1 MWICIIFLNLGVFQI
16 TIINFFNKRPLVIGC
31 SVFLLILMILSKA
44 DTISRIIA
52 FFFGIIL
59 SVLSIAVYKKL
70 KFELFLILFI
80 PVVIASAIGI
90 YYFDVYYKGALK
102 LTETPVQIQ
111 AVALENTLYTNYSSN
126 YNIIIEKINN
136 KKVNYKAKLK
146 IEYPCDIKYNERFIM
161 NVTLHEL
168 DDVYNG
174 FPVKDYNISKGYI
187 MNAVNTDKNI
197 VIYENNDFS
206 LRTFFNYCNE
216 FCSNILNVNLD
227 KKTFDFTNALLLGNQ
242 KDMSISLK
250 RDMRYLGLSHMVSVS
265 GMHFSIL
272 MGALSSLLRFLK
284 IHKRVINIILIVTA
298 LFFMGLT
305 GFSPSVTR
313 SALMFVIYIL
323 SFYLRR
329 VNDSPTSLFLSVSL
343 ICFFNPN
350 AILDVGLLMSFSA
363 TLGILTLGLTLNNYI
378 KTKLRGRNIF
388 IRFIKSIIFGLSATI
403 SAVLFTLPLT
413 WLNFGMISIISPI
426 TNIIC
431 SVPVTLILA
440 LSPLI
445 IIFAKF
451 PPLLYLL
458 NFVVTLSS
466 NIFYYIINYFL
477 QFYNAAISLKYDFVK
492 YVILFLILGLI
503 VITFIKKFNKNPL
516 IFFVPIIL
524 SVFMFSVFLHYHN
537 QIESEIVRIMYITD
551 KKNEAFIVKHGTRA
565 MICDISD
572 GSYGVTNV
580 AEYLL
585 TDIYCMLEIDTFMLT
600 HYHQRHISTISRISQ
615 NTFITNLILPEP
627 ITETDFN
634 VMNSLVDLAETNG
647 IKLTIYPK
655 NDEAY
660 IKLFDKFY
668 IEIMKYTKLSRST
681 HPVLSF
687 NINTD
692 NQKLSYFG
700 SSVFESANFD
710 YLDKSISDADIII
723 FGQHGPILKK
733 SIDINA
739 KTNYLQFV
747 IYANDEFKQAVTGL
761 DSEYKIHN
769 QEKYYSEVAFYVH

>member
-1 MWICIIFLNLGVFQI
+1 MLICVIFLNLGVFHI
-16 TIINFFNKRPLVIGC
+16 VIINFFYKRPLVIAC

-44 DTISRIIA
+44 NIISRIIA
-52 FFFGIIL
+52 LIFGIIL
-59 SVLSIAVYKKL
+59 SLLSVAIYKKS
-70 KFELFLILFI
+70 KFETFLLLFI
-80 PVVIASAIGI
+80 PIVIASAIGI
-90 YYFDVYYKGALK
+90 YYFDLYYKGALK
-102 LTETPVQIQ
+102 LTDTPVQIQ

-126 YNIIIEKINN
+126 YNIIIEKIND
-136 KKVNYKAKLK
+136 KKVSYKAKLK
-146 IEYPCDIKYNERFIM
+146 IEYPCDIKYNERFVM

-187 MNAVNTDKNI
+187 INAVNIDKNI
-197 VIYENNDFS
+197 VIYENNDFT

-216 FCSNILNVNLD
+216 FCSNILKLNLD
-227 KKTFDFTNALLLGNQ
+227 KKTFEFTNALLLGNQ
-242 KDMSISLK
+242 KEMSASLK

-272 MGALSSLLRFLK
+272 MGALSALLRFLK
-284 IHKRVINIILIVTA
+284 IHKRIINIILIFTS

-343 ICFFNPN
+343 ICLFNPN
-350 AILDVGLLMSFSA
+350 AILDVGLLMSFFA
-363 TLGILTLGLTLNNYI
+363 TLGILTLGLALNNYV
-378 KTKLRGRNIF
+378 KSKLKGHNIF
-388 IRFIKSIIFGLSATI
+388 VKFIKSILFGLSATI

-413 WLNFGMISIISPI
+413 WLNFGMISIISPV
-426 TNIIC
+426 TNLIC
-431 SVPVTLILA
+431 SIPVTLILSF
-440 LSPLI
+440 SPLI
-445 IIFAKF
+445 IIFAKIT
-451 PPLLYLL
+451 PLLYLI
-458 NFVVTLSS
+458 NFVITLSS
-466 NIFYYIINYFL
+466 DIFHYIINYFSR
-477 QFYNAAISLKYDFVK
+477 FYYAAVSLKFDFVK
-492 YVILFLILGLI
+492 YVILLLVIGLI
-503 VITFIKKFNKNPL
+503 AVTFIKKFNKNPL
-516 IFFVPIIL
+516 IYFVPIIL
-524 SVFMFSVFLHYHN
+524 SVITFSVCLHYHN
-537 QIESEIVRIMYITD
+537 QIESELVRMMYITD
-551 KKNEAFIVKHGTRA
+551 KKNETFIVKHGKRA

-572 GSYGVTNV
+572 GSYGVTDL

-585 TDIYCMLEIDTFMLT
+585 TDIYCMLEIDTYMLT

-615 NTFITNLILPEP
+615 DTYITNLILPEP
-627 ITETDFN
+627 ISETDFN
-634 VMNSLVDLAETNG
+634 VMNSLIDIAETNG

-655 NDEAY
+655 DDEVY
-660 IKLFDKFY
+660 IKVFDKIY

-681 HPVLSF
+681 HPVLSL

-700 SSVFESANFD
+700 SSVFESVNFD
-710 YLDKSISDADIII
+710 YLKKSISDADIII

-733 SIDINA
+733 SININTV
-739 KTNYLQFV
+739 TNYLQFV

-769 QEKYYSEVAFYVH
+769 QEQYYSEVAFYVH